1 MATVA
6 QRPLRARAEQRPPEA
21 RVMLQPI
28 AAPSVLGYFALASAL
43 IVYGSWFAGGWG
55 DARSPQSFFPFL
67 LLFGGIGQ
75 FAAAM
80 WSYRARNAVAAAL
93 HGSWAA
99 FWLGV
104 SVMYLLATT
113 KTITVPAP
121 GAHFASLG
129 QWFVYMA
136 VVTWTTALAALGRSP
151 GGFLAQAT
159 LATAATIA
167 APALLTGSAGWTG
180 VAGWLM
186 VAAAGL
192 AFYQGAALMLDNVY
206 GIVVLPLL
214 HRRRGNRPGSRP
226 AEPVQFEHGDPG
238 VKVGQ

>member
-6 QRPLRARAEQRPPEA
+6 RRPLEARAELRPFQA
-21 RVMLQPI
+21 RVLLQPI

-43 IVYGSWFAGGWG
+43 IMYGSWFAGGWG
-55 DARSPQSFFPFL
+55 DAKSPQTFFPFL
-67 LLFGGIGQ
+67 LLFGGVGQ

-99 FWLGV
+99 FWLGIGV
-104 SVMYLLATT
+104 IYLLATT
-113 KTITVPAP
+113 KTITVPPP
-121 GAHFASLG
+121 GAHWGSLG
-129 QWFVYMA
+129 QWFIYMA
-136 VVTWTTALAALGRSP
+136 VVTWTTAFAALGRSP

-167 APALLTGSAGWTG
+167 APALLTGSAGWTH
-180 VAGWLM
+180 VAGWVM
-186 VAAAGL
+186 VAAAAA
-192 AFYQGAALMLDNVY
+192 AFYMGAAEMLDNVY
-206 GIVVLPLL
+206 GVVVLPLL
-214 HRRRGNRPGSRP
+214 HRRGGNRPGTRP
-226 AEPVQFEHGDPG
+226 AEPIQFAHGDPG

>member
-6 QRPLRARAEQRPPEA
+6 QQPRRARAGQYPPNA
-21 RVMLQPI
+21 RVLLQPI

-43 IVYGSWFAGGWG
+43 MIYGPWFAGSWG
-55 DARSPQSFFPFL
+55 GPTSPGSFFPFL
-67 LLFGGIGQ
+67 LLFGGVGQ
-75 FAAAM
+75 LAAAM
-80 WSYRARNAVAAAL
+80 WSYRARNGVAAAL

-113 KTITVPAP
+113 HTITVPPP
-121 GAHFASLG
+121 GAQFESLG
-129 QWFVYMA
+129 QWFIYMA
-136 VVTWTTALAALGRSP
+136 VVTWTTALAALARSP

-167 APALLTGSAGWTG
+167 APALIVGSSGWTS
-180 VAGWLM
+180 VAGWVM
-186 VAAAGL
+186 VAAAC
-192 AFYQGAALMLDNVY
+192 AVFYQGAALMLDNVY

-214 HRRRGNRPGSRP
+214 HWHRGNLPGSSP
-226 AEPVQFEHGDPG
+226 AEPVQFEQGDPG